1 MLYHIFLRLTVQASI
16 GAIALSEGLA
26 CGEIVLTASV
36 IAIIFTSPVG
46 AILIDWLKSKIFL
59 QKLIEKVNSAMNSR
73 KN

>member
-1 MLYHIFLRLTVQASI
+1 MYHIFLRLTVQASI

-59 QKLIEKVNSAMNSR
+59 QNK
-73 KN
+73 KNVCQ

>member
-1 MLYHIFLRLTVQASI
+1 MYHIFLRLTVQASI

-36 IAIIFTSPVG
+36 IAIITAPVG

-59 QKLIEKVNSAMNSR
+59 QNK
-73 KN
+73 KNV